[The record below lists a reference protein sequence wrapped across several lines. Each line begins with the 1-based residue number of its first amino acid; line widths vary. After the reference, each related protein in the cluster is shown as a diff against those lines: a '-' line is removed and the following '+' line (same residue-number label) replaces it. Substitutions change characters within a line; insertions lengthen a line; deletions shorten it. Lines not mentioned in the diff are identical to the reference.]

1 MIKTKLR
8 VILAERNM
16 TRVELAKKAGISIN
30 TLRPLYIDTWQRI
43 DRNTLNSICRVLEIQ
58 PGDLF
63 EYIPEEKK
71 ETKQRR

>member
-1 MIKTKLR
+1 MIKCNLSK
-8 VILAERNM
+8 ILGEKRM
-16 TRVELAKKAGISIN
+16 HILELKRLTGLSYT
-30 TLRPLYIDTWQRI
+30 TLSRLYHEKTTRI
-43 DRNTLNSICRVLEIQ
+43 DFDTMDAICRVLEIQ